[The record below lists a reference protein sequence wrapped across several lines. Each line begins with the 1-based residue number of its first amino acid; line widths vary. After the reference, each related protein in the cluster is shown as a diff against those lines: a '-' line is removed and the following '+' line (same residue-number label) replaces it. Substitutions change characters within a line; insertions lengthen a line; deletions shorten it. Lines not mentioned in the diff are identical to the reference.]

1 MECPI
6 IPLKDKV
13 VILPHE
19 EEEQKYGNIIVP
31 NTGQEKPEIGKVM
44 AVGPGRVSDEGT
56 LIPTNVKVGQN
67 VIVPKFGAQIVVIEN
82 ETYIVTSE
90 NDILGIIKNKEQGGN
105 LPTSTK
111 DGVTVAKTIEL
122 KDPIENLGAQMVKQA
137 AVQTGDIAGDGT
149 TTSTLLAKELIEKG
163 MNNLTQ
169 KRNAVAIK
177 KGMEKATKMIINS
190 LKEISTDISS
200 EDQIKQVATI
210 SANNDEEV
218 GNLIAAAMDKVGI
231 EGVVTVEESKSY
243 ETTLETVEGMQFDRG
258 YKSPYFVTDNSSM
271 QAQLDDPYILLYDGK
286 ISAVK
291 ELLPILEN
299 VSQQNKSLFII
310 AEDIDGEALAAMI
323 VNKMRGILKCCAVKA
338 PDFGERRTHIL
349 EDIATLTGGT
359 VISKQ
364 KGMRLD
370 KITFDDLGTSRGVTI
385 EKERTTIVDGNGTE
399 ESITARL
406 EEIKDQIDRADSNY
420 AIETLQNRLAK
431 MAGGVA
437 VINVGGFTETEM
449 KEKKDRVDDALH
461 ATRAA
466 LDEGIV
472 PGGGTALLQ
481 ARNNINISLNDKDE
495 QIGVEILLN
504 AIEKPFIQILLNA
517 GIEKYHSI
525 LSKCENSTKGYN
537 IKTEKYVNMIKDGI
551 IDPTKVTRIAL
562 ENAVSVAGTML
573 ITECTIVD
581 DPKKEKN
588 NEVPM
593 MGM

>member
-1 MECPI
+1 MSKI
-6 IPLKDKV
+6 IETGSNSRTKLLSGVNQLANAVVTTLGPNGRNV
-13 VILPHE
+13 VI
-19 EEEQKYGNIIVP
+19 
-31 NTGQEKPEIGKVM
+31 
-44 AVGPGRVSDEGT
+44 
-56 LIPTNVKVGQN
+56 
-67 VIVPKFGAQIVVIEN
+67 AQ
-82 ETYIVTSE
+82 
-90 NDILGIIKNKEQGGN
+90 QGGN

-111 DGVTVAKTIEL
+111 DGVTVAKTVTL

-137 AVQTGDIAGDGT
+137 SIKTADNAGDGT
-149 TTSTLLAKELIEKG
+149 TTATLLAKELIAEG
-163 MNNLTQ
+163 MNHTNLSQ
-169 KRNAVAIK
+169 KHNAVAIK
-177 KGMEKATKMIINS
+177 RGMDKTAKEIVKY
-190 LKEISTDISS
+190 LKEMSTDISS

-218 GNLIAAAMDKVGI
+218 GNLIAAAIDKVGL

-243 ETTLETVEGMQFDRG
+243 ETTLETVEGMEFDRG
-258 YKSPYFVTDNSSM
+258 YKSPYFVTDNSTM

-291 ELLPILEN
+291 ELLPILEG
-299 VSQQNKSLFII
+299 VSQQNKSMLII

-349 EDIATLTGGT
+349 EDMATLTGGT

-370 KITFDDLGTSRGVTI
+370 KATFDQLGTCRGVTVSK
-385 EKERTTIVDGNGTE
+385 EKTTIVDGNGSE
-399 ESITARL
+399 EAITARL
-406 EEIKDQIDRADSNY
+406 EEVKDQIERAESNY
-420 AIETLQNRLAK
+420 AIEQLQNRLAK

-449 KEKKDRVDDALH
+449 KERKDRVDDALH

-472 PGGGTALLQ
+472 AGGGVALLE
-481 ARNNINISLNDKDE
+481 ARAKLIEANQLVCEGDE
-495 QIGVEILLN
+495 TIGAEILLT
-504 AIEKPFIQILLNA
+504 AIEKPFIQILKNA
-517 GIEKYHSI
+517 GIDKYHSI
-525 LSKCENSTKGYN
+525 LAAVEHDFKGYN
-537 IKTEKYVNMIKDGI
+537 IKTESYVDMIKEGI
-551 IDPTKVTRIAL
+551 IDPTKVTRTAL

-581 DPKKEKN
+581 DPKEDKEAD
-588 NEVPM
+588 PMSM

>member
-1 MECPI
+1 MSKI
-6 IPLKDKV
+6 IKTGSDSRAKLLNGVEKLANAVVTTLGPNGRNV
-13 VILPHE
+13 VIA
-19 EEEQKYGNIIVP
+19 QK
-31 NTGQEKPEIGKVM
+31 
-44 AVGPGRVSDEGT
+44 
-56 LIPTNVKVGQN
+56 
-67 VIVPKFGAQIVVIEN
+67 
-82 ETYIVTSE
+82 
-90 NDILGIIKNKEQGGN
+90 GGN

-111 DGVTVAKTIEL
+111 DGVTVAKTVIL

-137 AVQTGDIAGDGT
+137 AVQTGDSAGDGT
-149 TTSTLLAKELIEKG
+149 TTSTLLAKELISEG
-163 MNNLTQ
+163 MSNLSQ
-169 KRNAVAIK
+169 KHNAVAIK
-177 KGMEKATKMIINS
+177 RGMDKTA
-190 LKEISTDISS
+190 KEIVKHLRDMSTDISS
-200 EDQIKQVATI
+200 EEQIKQVATI

-218 GNLIAAAMDKVGI
+218 GNLIASAIDKVGL

-258 YKSPYFVTDNSSM
+258 YKSPYFVTDNSTM
-271 QAQLDDPYILLYDGK
+271 QAQLDDPYVLLYDGK
-286 ISAVK
+286 INAVK
-291 ELLPILEN
+291 ELLPILES
-299 VSQQNKSLFII
+299 VSQKDKSLIII

-370 KITFDDLGTSRGVTI
+370 KITFDQLGTCRGITV
-385 EKERTTIVDGNGTE
+385 EKERTTIIDGNGTE
-399 ESITARL
+399 EEISVRL
-406 EEIKDQIDRADSNY
+406 DQIKDQIDRAESNY
-420 AIETLQNRLAK
+420 AVEQLQNRLAK

-449 KEKKDRVDDALH
+449 KERKDRVDDALH

-472 PGGGTALLQ
+472 PGGGIALLK
-481 ARNNINISLNDKDE
+481 AKSNLEKSSHLDEYTNDE
-495 QIGVEILLN
+495 LLGAEIVLK

-517 GIEKYHSI
+517 GLDKYHNI
-525 LSKCENSTKGYN
+525 LSNVEGDFLGYN
-537 IKTEKYVNMIKDGI
+537 IQTRQYVDMVEEGI
-551 IDPTKVTRIAL
+551 IDPTKVTRTAL

-581 DPKKEKN
+581 DPEDDKETD
-588 NEVPM
+588 PMSM

>member
-1 MECPI
+1 MSKI
-6 IPLKDKV
+6 IETGSDSRTKLLSGVNQLAEAVVATLGPNGRNV
-13 VILPHE
+13 VI
-19 EEEQKYGNIIVP
+19 
-31 NTGQEKPEIGKVM
+31 
-44 AVGPGRVSDEGT
+44 
-56 LIPTNVKVGQN
+56 
-67 VIVPKFGAQIVVIEN
+67 AQ
-82 ETYIVTSE
+82 
-90 NDILGIIKNKEQGGN
+90 QGGM
-105 LPTSTK
+105 LPQSTK
-111 DGVTVAKTIEL
+111 DGVTVAKTVTL
-122 KDPIENLGAQMVKQA
+122 KDPVENLGAQMVKQA
-137 AVQTGDIAGDGT
+137 AVQTGDTAGDGT
-149 TTSTLLAKELIEKG
+149 TTSTLLAKELISEG
-163 MNNLTQ
+163 MNHTNLSQ
-169 KRNAVAIK
+169 KHNAVSIK
-177 KGMEKATKMIINS
+177 RGMDKTSKEIVKY
-190 LKEISTDISS
+190 LKEMSTDISS
-200 EDQIKQVATI
+200 EDQIKQVGTI

-218 GNLIAAAMDKVGI
+218 GNLIAAAIDKVGLD
-231 EGVVTVEESKSY
+231 GVVTVEESKSY

-271 QAQLDDPYILLYDGK
+271 QAQLDDPYILLYDGR
-286 ISAVK
+286 ISQVK
-291 ELLPILEN
+291 ELLPILES
-299 VSQQNKSLFII
+299 VSQQNKALLII

-399 ESITARL
+399 EVITARL
-406 EEIKDQIDRADSNY
+406 EEVRDQIERADSNF
-420 AIETLQNRLAK
+420 AVEQLQQRLAK

-437 VINVGGFTETEM
+437 IINVGGFTETEM

-472 PGGGTALLQ
+472 AGGGVALLE
-481 ARNNINISLNDKDE
+481 ARNKFTSANVNLDLYEGDE
-495 QIGVEILLN
+495 KIGSEILLS

-517 GIEKYHSI
+517 GIDKYHTI
-525 LSKCENSTKGYN
+525 LSNVENKSDGTGYN
-537 IKTEKYVNMIKDGI
+537 IKTGEYVDMVKEGI
-551 IDPTKVTRIAL
+551 IDPTKVTRTAL

-581 DPKKEKN
+581 DPKTKDEID
-588 NEVPM
+588 PMAM
-593 MGM
+593 MGGM

>member
-1 MECPI
+1 
-6 IPLKDKV
+6 
-13 VILPHE
+13 
-19 EEEQKYGNIIVP
+19 
-31 NTGQEKPEIGKVM
+31 
-44 AVGPGRVSDEGT
+44 
-56 LIPTNVKVGQN
+56 
-67 VIVPKFGAQIVVIEN
+67 
-82 ETYIVTSE
+82 
-90 NDILGIIKNKEQGGN
+90 
-105 LPTSTK
+105 
-111 DGVTVAKTIEL
+111 
-122 KDPIENLGAQMVKQA
+122 MVKQA
-137 AVQTGDIAGDGT
+137 SIKTADNAGDGT
-149 TTSTLLAKELIEKG
+149 TTATLLAKELISEG
-163 MNNLTQ
+163 MNHLSQ
-169 KRNAVAIK
+169 KHNAVAIK
-177 KGMEKATKMIINS
+177 RGMDKTAKEIVKH
-190 LKEISTDISS
+190 LKEMSTDISS
-200 EDQIKQVATI
+200 EEQIKQVATI

-218 GNLIAAAMDKVGI
+218 GNLIAAAIDKVGL

-258 YKSPYFVTDNSSM
+258 YKSPYFVTDNSTM

-286 ISAVK
+286 ISQVK
-291 ELLPILEN
+291 ELLPILEG
-299 VSQQNKSLFII
+299 VSQQNKSMLII

-370 KITFDDLGTSRGVTI
+370 KATFDQLGTCRGVTV
-385 EKERTTIVDGNGTE
+385 EKEKTTIVDGNGTE
-399 ESITARL
+399 EAITARL
-406 EEIKDQIDRADSNY
+406 EEVKDQIERAESNY
-420 AIETLQNRLAK
+420 AVEQLQNRLAK

-449 KEKKDRVDDALH
+449 KERKDRVDDALH

-472 PGGGTALLQ
+472 PGGGVALLRAKHMLCEANQ
-481 ARNNINISLNDKDE
+481 LVCEGDE
-495 QIGVEILLN
+495 TIGSNILLS

-517 GIEKYHSI
+517 GIEKYHNI
-525 LSKCENSTKGYN
+525 LSSVEGSFENLDKENYGYN
-537 IKTEKYVNMIKDGI
+537 IKTGEYIDMVKEGI
-551 IDPTKVTRIAL
+551 IDPTKVTRTAL

-581 DPKKEKN
+581 DPEDDKE
-588 NEVPM
+588 VDPMSM

>member
-1 MECPI
+1 MSKI
-6 IPLKDKV
+6 IETGSNSRVKLQTGVEKISKAVVATLGPNGRNV
-13 VILPHE
+13 VIA
-19 EEEQKYGNIIVP
+19 QK
-31 NTGQEKPEIGKVM
+31 
-44 AVGPGRVSDEGT
+44 
-56 LIPTNVKVGQN
+56 
-67 VIVPKFGAQIVVIEN
+67 
-82 ETYIVTSE
+82 
-90 NDILGIIKNKEQGGN
+90 GGN

-111 DGVTVAKTIEL
+111 DGVTVAKTITL
-122 KDPIENLGAQMVKQA
+122 KDPVENLGAQMVKQA
-137 AVQTGDIAGDGT
+137 AVQTGDSAGDGT
-149 TTSTLLAKELIEKG
+149 TTSTLLAKELITEG
-163 MNNLTQ
+163 MMCLNN
-169 KRNAVAIK
+169 KHNAVAIK
-177 KGMEKATKMIINS
+177 RGMEKASKMVVDS
-190 LKEISTDISS
+190 LKTSSTEISS
-200 EDQIKQVATI
+200 EEQIKQVATI

-218 GNLIAAAMDKVGI
+218 GNLIAAAMDKVGL

-271 QAQLDDPYILLYDGK
+271 QAQLDEPYILLYDGK

-291 ELLPILEN
+291 ELLPILES
-299 VSQQNKSLFII
+299 VSQQNKSLLII

-323 VNKMRGILKCCAVKA
+323 VNKMRSILKCCAVKA

-359 VISKQ
+359 LISKQ

-370 KITFDDLGTSRGVTI
+370 KITFDHLGTARGVTI
-385 EKERTTIVDGNGTE
+385 EKDRTTIVDGNGTE
-399 ESITARL
+399 ESIKSRL
-406 EEIKDQIDRADSNY
+406 EEIKDQIDRAESNY
-420 AIETLQNRLAK
+420 AVEQLQQRLAK

-581 DPKKEKN
+581 DPDKKEE
-588 NEVPM
+588 EVPM

>member
-1 MECPI
+1 MSKI
-6 IPLKDKV
+6 IETGSDSRVKLLNGVNKLADAVVTTLGPNGRNV
-13 VILPHE
+13 VI
-19 EEEQKYGNIIVP
+19 
-31 NTGQEKPEIGKVM
+31 
-44 AVGPGRVSDEGT
+44 
-56 LIPTNVKVGQN
+56 
-67 VIVPKFGAQIVVIEN
+67 AQ
-82 ETYIVTSE
+82 
-90 NDILGIIKNKEQGGN
+90 QGGN
-105 LPTSTK
+105 LPQSTK
-111 DGVTVAKTIEL
+111 DGVTVAKIVTL
-122 KDPIENLGAQMVKQA
+122 KDPVENLGAQMVKQA
-137 AVQTGDIAGDGT
+137 AVQTGDSAGDGT
-149 TTSTLLAKELIEKG
+149 TTSTLLAKELITEG
-163 MNNLTQ
+163 MNHTNLSQ
-169 KRNAVAIK
+169 KHNAVAIK
-177 KGMEKATKMIINS
+177 KGMDKTAKKIVKC
-190 LKEISTDISS
+190 LKGLSTDIAS

-218 GNLIAAAMDKVGI
+218 GNLIAEAMDKVGR

-243 ETTLETVEGMQFDRG
+243 ETTLETVEGMQFSRG
-258 YKSPYFVTDNSSM
+258 YKSPYFVTDNSKM
-271 QAQLDDPYILLYDGK
+271 HAQLDDPYILLYDGK
-286 ISAVK
+286 INSVK
-291 ELLPILEN
+291 ELLPVLESI
-299 VSQQNKSLFII
+299 SQQNKALLII

-370 KITFDDLGTSRGVTI
+370 KITFDQLGTSRGVTV

-399 ESITARL
+399 EAITSRL
-406 EEIKDQIDRADSNY
+406 EEIKDQIDRVDSNY

-472 PGGGTALLQ
+472 SGGGVALLE
-481 ARNNINISLNDKDE
+481 ARSKCSLKLEGDE
-495 QIGVEILLN
+495 KIGSDILLN
-504 AIEKPFIQILLNA
+504 AIEKPFIQILKNA
-517 GIEKYHSI
+517 GIDKYHSI
-525 LSKCENSTKGYN
+525 LAAVEHDFKGYN
-537 IKTEKYVNMIKDGI
+537 IKTGKYVDMIKEGI
-551 IDPTKVTRIAL
+551 IDPTKVTRTAL

-581 DPKKEKN
+581 DPDEKE
-588 NEVPM
+588 ETDSMSM